1 MNLVEFVAALKTA
14 EKELEREVEGLIIKL
29 DSHYGLNKA
38 ELAEGVE
45 LCFTVCLFNYS
56 QEIRIYEKWE
66 SIDCQKYLDKMY
78 QFIKIS
84 KCKVAIDEAFKT
96 EENK

>member
-14 EKELEREVEGLIIKL
+14 KEQLEKETKGLRITL
-29 DSHYGLNKA
+29 DSHYGLNRA
-38 ELAEGVE
+38 ELVEGVA
-45 LCFTVCLFNYS
+45 LCFRVCLFDYS

-66 SIDCQKYLDKMY
+66 STDCQKYLDKMY
-78 QFIKIS
+78 QFIKVS

-96 EENK
+96 EEK